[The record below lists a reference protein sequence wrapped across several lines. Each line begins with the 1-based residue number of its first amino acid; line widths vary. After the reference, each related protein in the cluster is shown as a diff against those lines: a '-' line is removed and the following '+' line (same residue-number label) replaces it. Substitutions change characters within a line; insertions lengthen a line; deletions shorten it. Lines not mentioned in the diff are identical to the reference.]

1 MRLTRSRE
9 TISQEGVALTGLL
22 DPYQLGPCWQRSL
35 QTAPW
40 IRLAGTILG
49 AIAAA
54 RAITYGVIRLSG
66 S

>member
-1 MRLTRSRE
+1 MTRSRE

-22 DPYQLGPCWQRSL
+22 DPYQLGPCWQRPF

-40 IRLAGTILG
+40 IRLTGTILG

-54 RAITYGVIRLSG
+54 LAITYWVIRLSG

>member
-9 TISQEGVALTGLL
+9 TISQEGVTLTGLL
-22 DPYQLGPCWQRSL
+22 DPYQLGPRWQRPL
-35 QTAPW
+35 QAAPW

-54 RAITYGVIRLSG
+54 LAITY
-66 S
+66 